1 MSAPSEIIDRIASL
15 PSNKAILLIAD
26 LYDLILEEKYA
37 WNAYSDRTQLTST
50 HTFRAHNTSAI
61 DQAKLRRQILHHLT
75 QTLPAR
81 LAILTV
87 KCSHHPEDGNGNGV
101 KVARMARSL
110 QGMRDILLAGYP
122 ILFQLVDDIVH
133 HEVAYTVL
141 EVEHAHTHAVESVRV
156 AMMQDFAHGRIVATE
171 NVVVFAER
179 MLSIGISL
187 EGLFE
192 MRGAHGIQGVL
203 GELGGV
209 GILPWW

>member
-1 MSAPSEIIDRIASL
+1 MSNPSEIIDRIASL
-15 PSNKAILLIAD
+15 PLNKAILLIAD
-26 LYDLILEEKYA
+26 LYDLVLEEKYA
-37 WNAYSDRTQLTST
+37 WDAYSDRTQLTNYT

-61 DQAKLRRQILHHLT
+61 DQAKLRRQTLHHLA

-87 KCSHHPEDGNGNGV
+87 KGHHPEGGNGNGV

-110 QGMRDILLAGYP
+110 QGMREILQAGYP

-141 EVEHAHTHAVESVRV
+141 EVEHADAVESVRV

-171 NVVVFAER
+171 DVVVFAER
-179 MLSIGISL
+179 MLSMGSAS
-187 EGLFE
+187 
-192 MRGAHGIQGVL
+192 RGCL
-203 GELGGV
+203 R
-209 GILPWW
+209 